1 MIQNKPPAPKAL
13 STLSHPL
20 GFPGMRTAPSNPIP
34 KRGRV
39 RTSGK
44 RNVSRSIKDKAMS
57 TATKTRFKSN
67 RAGCVSVLRLNVAVI
82 KKRIPVRS
90 STTG

>member
-1 MIQNKPPAPKAL
+1 
-13 STLSHPL
+13 
-20 GFPGMRTAPSNPIP
+20 MRKAPSKPIP

-39 RTSGK
+39 KTSGK
-44 RNVSRSIKDKAMS
+44 RNVSRSIKAKAMS
-57 TATKTRFKSN
+57 TATKTRFKSS
-67 RAGCVSVLRLNVAVI
+67 RAGCISESKPKEAVR